1 MEATTHV
8 PVMSEQVLQMATPPL
23 TVPNPVLVDCTLGLA
38 GHSEKLLSA
47 FANLKVIGFDQD
59 QSALEIA
66 KNRLIKYQDQVI
78 YIKNNF
84 TNLKIELD
92 LLKIQ
97 TVNVVFIDLGVS
109 SLQLDNRERG
119 FSYLSEN
126 DLDMRMDLSNPFT
139 AKELLNN
146 WEEKD
151 ISYALYTFGE
161 EKFAKKIAANIV
173 KSRLKQ
179 PIQTTKELVAIIEAS
194 IPAPARRTGGNPAK
208 KTFQA
213 IRIAVNQE
221 LTVLTSVLPQAVDL
235 LAPNG
240 RLIVLTYH
248 SLEDRIVKQFF
259 KSKIDVKKLPREIP
273 IMHEPAALFKMINT
287 KPIRPTEEEIA
298 INSRSK
304 SAKLRVLEKLVVA
317 A

>member
-1 MEATTHV
+1 MGLMLVEATTHV

-139 AKELLNN
+139 AKELGYLHQ
-146 WEEKD
+146 
-151 ISYALYTFGE
+151 L
-161 EKFAKKIAANIV
+161 
-173 KSRLKQ
+173 
-179 PIQTTKELVAIIEAS
+179 
-194 IPAPARRTGGNPAK
+194 
-208 KTFQA
+208 
-213 IRIAVNQE
+213 
-221 LTVLTSVLPQAVDL
+221 
-235 LAPNG
+235 
-240 RLIVLTYH
+240 
-248 SLEDRIVKQFF
+248 
-259 KSKIDVKKLPREIP
+259 
-273 IMHEPAALFKMINT
+273 
-287 KPIRPTEEEIA
+287 
-298 INSRSK
+298 RSK
-304 SAKLRVLEKLVVA
+304 SSFDFSDGAV
-317 A
+317 